1 MQRQLLL
8 LEDGPRDFRLDDATK
23 ERGRRGIAEA
33 KRLLAEVI
41 EKADADK
48 ADGAHRTNRAA

>member
-8 LEDGPRDFRLDDATK
+8 LENEPRNFRLDDETK

-41 EKADADK
+41 ERASIDEAPSP
-48 ADGAHRTNRAA
+48 GRTNRAA